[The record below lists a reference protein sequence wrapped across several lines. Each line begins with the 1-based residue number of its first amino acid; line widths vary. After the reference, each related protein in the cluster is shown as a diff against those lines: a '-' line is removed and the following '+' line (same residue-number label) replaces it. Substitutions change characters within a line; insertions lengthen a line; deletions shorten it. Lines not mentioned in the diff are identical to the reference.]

1 VTHPPADGT
10 ELRDLALTVA
20 RAAAALVR
28 DQRAAGVSVADTKT
42 SATDVVT
49 EVDRASEELIRGLLL
64 EARPDD
70 SILGEE
76 GDDHR
81 GSSDVLWIVD
91 PIDGTVN
98 FLYGLP
104 QYAVSIAAEV
114 GGQVV
119 AGVVLNVV
127 TGVEFTAVRGK
138 GATKDGVP
146 IAVGGTPSLEHRLVL
161 TGFSYRPG
169 LRAAQA
175 EQVAR
180 LLPRVRDIRRIG
192 SSALDICH
200 VAEGAGDAY
209 VEEGSQRWDW
219 SAAALVAEEAGARF
233 GLLRSSV
240 AAELGGP
247 GADGTPTVVVCAPE
261 EGWDSF
267 VGLLVECGF
276 VAADPPLRAE

>member
-1 VTHPPADGT
+1 MTTDPAA
-10 ELRDLALTVA
+10 LRDLALTVA
-20 RAAAALVR
+20 RSAAALVR
-28 DQRAAGVSVADTKT
+28 DRRAAGVSVADTKS

-49 EVDRASEELIRGLLL
+49 EVDRASEELIRRLLL

-81 GSSDVLWIVD
+81 GTSSVLWIVD

-114 GGQVV
+114 DGRVV
-119 AGVVLNVV
+119 AGVVLDVV
-127 TGVEFTAVRGK
+127 TGVAFTAVRGQ
-138 GATKDGVP
+138 GATRDGRP
-146 IAVGGTPSLEHRLVL
+146 IAVRPTPPIEHRLVL

-233 GLLRSSV
+233 GLLRSTV
-240 AAELGGP
+240 AGRLGGP
-247 GADGTPTVVVCAPE
+247 GADGTPTVVVCAPAA
-261 EGWDSF
+261 GWDSF
-267 VGLLVECGF
+267 VTLLVECGF
-276 VAADPPLRAE
+276 VAADPPGEVE

>member
-1 VTHPPADGT
+1 VTHRPADAT

-247 GADGTPTVVVCAPE
+247 GADGAPTVVVCAPE

>member
-1 VTHPPADGT
+1 VTPDPA

-28 DQRAAGVSVADTKT
+28 DQRAAGVSVADTKS

-49 EVDRASEELIRGLLL
+49 AVDRASEELIRALLL

-81 GSSDVLWIVD
+81 GTSGVLWIVD

-114 GGQVV
+114 DGRVV
-119 AGVVLNVV
+119 AGVVLDVATEVV
-127 TGVEFTAVRGK
+127 FSAVRGQ
-138 GATKDGVP
+138 GATKDGRP
-146 IAVGGTPSLEHRLVL
+146 IAVRPTPPVEHRLVL
-161 TGFSYRPG
+161 TGFSYRPE

-200 VAEGAGDAY
+200 VAEGAGDGY

-233 GLLRSSV
+233 GLLQSTV
-240 AAELGGP
+240 AAGLGGP
-247 GADGTPTVVVCAPE
+247 GSDGTPTVVVCAPAD
-261 EGWDSF
+261 GWDTF
-267 VGLLVECGF
+267 VALLTDCGF
-276 VAADPPLRAE
+276 VASDPPLEVE